1 MVHYNVCGPV
11 RLSDLITEGKLLWC
25 YCCACGH
32 ERDLDPSTLPLPG
45 DTPVPH
51 VRRRMVCSK
60 CGAKKADTRPELY
73 PGGIEQFRERW
84 RA

>member
-1 MVHYNVCGPV
+1 MPDRLGPV
-11 RLSDLITEGKLLWC
+11 RLADLITEGKLLWC

-32 ERDLDPSTLPLPG
+32 ERDLDPTALPQPPE
-45 DTPVPH
+45 TPVPN
-51 VRRRMVCSK
+51 VRYSMKCTR

-73 PGGIEQFRERW
+73 PGGIEKVRAMW